1 MLLGS
6 ASAGIAV
13 EPMPNLSDCE
23 SNQLTPV
30 MQLNVGIVRKERT
43 LHHGL
48 ELHVD
53 QFAWLLD
60 GDDDAVLHAGRPRVG
75 RLGGIIDHDPVGGI
89 GVGLGVSLAIEPTNS
104 KRAPVAL
111 SRTGRGQM
119 TRQAWPHV
127 QITKVNRGDF
137 VSECLHAE
145 WLRISESGLQKLLG
159 SLADTASLVT
169 QVDAKF
175 IICFVDG
182 WLVSVPFQTVTVS
195 PTSHFCH
202 RCCGSI
208 ASTSTLRANESCS
221 RRAKLPS
228 R

>member
-1 MLLGS
+1 
-6 ASAGIAV
+6 
-13 EPMPNLSDCE
+13 
-23 SNQLTPV
+23 
-30 MQLNVGIVRKERT
+30 
-43 LHHGL
+43 
-48 ELHVD
+48 
-53 QFAWLLD
+53 
-60 GDDDAVLHAGRPRVG
+60 
-75 RLGGIIDHDPVGGI
+75 
-89 GVGLGVSLAIEPTNS
+89 
-104 KRAPVAL
+104 
-111 SRTGRGQM
+111 M

-195 PTSHFCH
+195 LWIHPLLPPMLWQYCIDQHAASERILLEKSQATIKVKLDAHWFAEPVKMSLTQVQPVTSN
-202 RCCGSI
+202 G
-208 ASTSTLRANESCS
+208 ASQKPCKTTEGIRVSCFFLLF
-221 RRAKLPS
+221 RRAS
-228 R
+228 YY